1 MKRDDESDSYKHQ
14 SRNSLYPTDDENP
27 LLFRSHSS
35 SLNSSSYLSLHSRKA
50 SLAKSSNTLF
60 EKYAKLYFMI
70 IPGYVQLKPQSLFSI
85 HRYGSIIED
94 YEEPDFARIK
104 RKYCSSHRRPSIKF
118 LNERQYEKSTASL
131 GSIKVSS
138 LVSEDSFAEA
148 HEEKI
153 LALPALSRKP
163 SISFNE
169 TVSVIKAERRN
180 SSPCKNI
187 QLKVLTNIINN

>member
-1 MKRDDESDSYKHQ
+1 
-14 SRNSLYPTDDENP
+14 
-27 LLFRSHSS
+27 
-35 SLNSSSYLSLHSRKA
+35 
-50 SLAKSSNTLF
+50 
-60 EKYAKLYFMI
+60 MI
-70 IPGYVQLKPQSLFSI
+70 FPGNVQLKPQSLFSI

-94 YEEPDFARIK
+94 YEEPDFPRIK

-118 LNERQYEKSTASL
+118 LNERQYEKSTVSL
-131 GSIKVSS
+131 GSIKISS

-187 QLKVLTNIINN
+187 QLKI